1 MVEPFPD
8 SIAGIELTEEG
19 KTPMKSID
27 IVHEAEI
34 VKTLHDPVRLQIL
47 RMLNEG
53 IEDLITTKIVDE
65 QTDERII
72 RERVVQRKV
81 LSVIE
86 MIRLSK
92 ESAYELKITKNQMYH
107 HLPIL
112 LETGFIIKYGVVIK
126 GKRTTDYYRRTAEN
140 FITFGSHYEPKE
152 FKESIQSETL
162 RGLEAFE
169 LGMSE
174 KQKQELLKLTV
185 LESEMRL
192 KWLKKISGFVV
203 KDVTTP
209 EAIELFDWLL
219 WIYSTGQKEYL
230 SLLDRIRTVLFTEK

>member
-1 MVEPFPD
+1 MTEALPD
-8 SIAGIELTEEG
+8 SIENIELTNEG
-19 KTPMKSID
+19 KAPLKSVD
-27 IVHEAEI
+27 IVHQAERI
-34 VKTLHDPVRLQIL
+34 KTLHDPVRLQIL
-47 RMLNEG
+47 RILNEG
-53 IEDLITTKIVDE
+53 LEDLITTKIIDE
-65 QTDERII
+65 QTGERII
-72 RERVVQRKV
+72 RERVVNRKII
-81 LSVIE
+81 SVIE

-92 ESAYELKITKNQMYH
+92 ESRYENKITKNQMYH

-152 FKESIQSETL
+152 YKESIRSEIL
-162 RGLEAFE
+162 RALEVFE

-174 KQKQELLKLTV
+174 EQKQELLKLTV

-192 KWLKKISGFVV
+192 QWLKKISGFVV

-209 EAIELFDWLL
+209 EAIDLFEWLL
-219 WIYSTGQKEYL
+219 WIYSTGQKDYL